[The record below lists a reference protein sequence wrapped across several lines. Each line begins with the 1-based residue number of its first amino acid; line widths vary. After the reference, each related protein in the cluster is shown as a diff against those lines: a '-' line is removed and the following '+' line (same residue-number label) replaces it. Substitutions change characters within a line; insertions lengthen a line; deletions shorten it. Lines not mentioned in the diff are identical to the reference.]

1 MDARDV
7 AWVASL
13 VASAS
18 VLSLF
23 AALAARAALHR
34 TGRAPWLFDLLGD
47 TAALLAFAAGASAA
61 GAIVA
66 FAVS

>member
-1 MDARDV
+1 MSATLQL
-7 AWVASL
+7 ALA
-13 VASAS
+13 ASAS
-18 VLSLF
+18 VLALF

-47 TAALLAFAAGASAA
+47 AATLLAFSAGASAA

-66 FAVS
+66 FAAS